1 MELNWRI
8 SMIYRMGTYAQRNLV
23 SSEYALHF
31 DNDTYVDKVAMGLNY
46 LTNTRTVSLWVKL
59 DATTYNGQPRNFMF
73 AQYAGSGQRTT
84 YLEFRD
90 TGVIRWFIPTTT
102 SGNNFALLESNA
114 GQYFNA
120 NQWYYI
126 SITLTGTRAELY
138 VDNVMQTQTVSTSLP
153 FTRSG
158 AVFTVANFGAINTS
172 LGFKGT
178 IRDVSIW
185 NTTRSQA
192 ELLADET
199 RVFTGSETGLKG
211 HWNFD
216 EGSGTS
222 VTDASGTQAKTI
234 TTTNPTPN
242 YIDNFMWVTY

>member
-1 MELNWRI
+1 
-8 SMIYRMGTYAQRNLV
+8 MIYRMGTYAQRNSV

-31 DNDTYVDKVAMGLNY
+31 DNDTYVDSIPIGLNY

-59 DATTYNGQPRNFMF
+59 DATTFNGQARNFMF
-73 AQYAGSGQRTT
+73 AQYGGSGQRTT
-84 YLEFRD
+84 YAEFRD
-90 TGVIRWFIPTTT
+90 TGVIRIGIPTTT
-102 SGNNFALLESNA
+102 TGNTTVNLESNA
-114 GQYFNA
+114 GVYFNA

-138 VDNVMQTQTVSTSLP
+138 VDNVMQTQTVTTSLP

-158 AVFTVANFGAINTS
+158 ATFTVGNFGTYLPS
-172 LGFKGT
+172 FGFKGT
-178 IRDVSIW
+178 IKDVSVW
-185 NTTRSQA
+185 NDARTQS

-199 RVFTGSETGLKG
+199 RVFTGSEVGLKG
-211 HWNFD
+211 HWNMD

-222 VTDASGTQAKTI
+222 VADASGTQAKTI